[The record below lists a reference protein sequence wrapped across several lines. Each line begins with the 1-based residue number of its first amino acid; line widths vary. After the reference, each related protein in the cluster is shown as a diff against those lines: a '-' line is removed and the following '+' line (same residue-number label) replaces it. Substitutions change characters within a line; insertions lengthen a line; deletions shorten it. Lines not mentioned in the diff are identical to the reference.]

1 MSYGPDP
8 FDNFR
13 RSASYVDRNLQVSQA
28 GRSFRS
34 AANEVPPSFGKS
46 LFAPDCVVADAVG
59 VEPVS
64 ASNFPANREINREIS
79 RILLLNPTHAAKFD
93 NECSGL
99 DGNSLL
105 VQTGNIFQ
113 GTGNLQRKNRHPK
126 PRHKPNLKSVTV
138 VEPSKSPVIKAGR
151 R

>member
-46 LFAPDCVVADAVG
+46 LFAPDCVVADAVA

-64 ASNFPANREINREIS
+64 GLKFPANREFNRVFYKFRPYS
-79 RILLLNPTHAAKFD
+79 RSALLDSRSDFA
-93 NECSGL
+93 GL
-99 DGNSLL
+99 
-105 VQTGNIFQ
+105 
-113 GTGNLQRKNRHPK
+113 
-126 PRHKPNLKSVTV
+126 
-138 VEPSKSPVIKAGR
+138 E
-151 R
+151 

>member
-46 LFAPDCVVADAVG
+46 LFAPDCVVADAVAI
-59 VEPVS
+59 EPVS
-64 ASNFPANREINREIS
+64 AFSFPANREINREFGDFAPNSIPDAS
-79 RILLLNPTHAAKFD
+79 VLVIITPTW
-93 NECSGL
+93 
-99 DGNSLL
+99 
-105 VQTGNIFQ
+105 
-113 GTGNLQRKNRHPK
+113 
-126 PRHKPNLKSVTV
+126 
-138 VEPSKSPVIKAGR
+138 SKIP
-151 R
+151 